1 MYSAMAIDNITEEI
15 MQSIT
20 RLDGWITINGW
31 AGYDPYDIKG
41 HPWVLKLSCNRNQN
55 RTSRLIKGGLLLS
68 IDVFPQASR
77 RLLRVKKE
85 TNAKAMGLFASAY
98 LKLYKHLKVEAYL
111 QKAYECLK
119 WLEENKSEGYGGD
132 CWGYPFDW
140 QTLVLIPKRTPTAVV
155 SSICGDAFWDFY
167 KFSGDKKYLSTCETI
182 CNFLISSLNIDHV
195 DANEICFSYTP
206 IDRFH
211 VHNANLFAAEFL
223 IRVGKESNNEEFY
236 KHGIKALNY
245 SLDAQ
250 NKDGSFYYWALSENH
265 IYNISDSTL
274 KNIDHYHTGFV
285 LRSLYSIHKSTG
297 DKRILEALSKGYQFY
312 RDNLFEDKRVPKLK
326 PDSTYPINIHSC
338 AEAILC
344 MSTLSDLFLDALE
357 YAQNAFLWTKEN
369 MQTKEGWFIY
379 MILNI
384 KGVRRKV
391 KIPYIRWGQAWMM
404 RAMSQYYS
412 SIKAQGEQSEKNC
425 N

>member
-1 MYSAMAIDNITEEI
+1 MAIKTKDNIIEEI
-15 MQSIT
+15 LQSIT
-20 RLDGWITINGW
+20 RLDGWITVNGW
-31 AGYDPYDIKG
+31 AGYDPYDVRG
-41 HPWVLKLSCNRNQN
+41 HPLVLKLSCNRNQN
-55 RTSRLIKGGLLLS
+55 RASRLIKGGLLLT
-68 IDVFPQASR
+68 IEAFPRASR
-77 RLLRVKKE
+77 RLLRVRKE

-98 LKLYKHLKVEAYL
+98 LKLYEHVKEEAYL
-111 QKAYECLK
+111 KKAYECLK
-119 WLEENKSEGYGGD
+119 WLEENKSEGYAGD

-140 QTLVLIPKRTPTAVV
+140 QTLVLIPKRTPSAVV

-167 KFSGDKKYLSTCETI
+167 EFIGDKKYLDVCQSI
-182 CNFLISSLNIDHV
+182 CQFLINSLNIDYV
-195 DANEICFSYTP
+195 DDNRICFSYTP

-236 KHGIKALNY
+236 QHGIKALNY
-245 SLDAQ
+245 SLNAQ
-250 NKDGSFYYWALSENH
+250 NKDGSFYYWALSEKD

-297 DKRILEALSKGYQFY
+297 DKRVLEALSKGYQLY
-312 RDNLFEDKRVPKLK
+312 RDRLFADKRVPKLK
-326 PDSTYPINIHSC
+326 PDSTYPINVHSC
-338 AEAILC
+338 AEAVLC
-344 MSTLSDLFLDALE
+344 MSTLSNVFPDALE
-357 YAQNAFLWTKEN
+357 YAQNAFLWAKEN

-384 KGVRRKV
+384 GGGRRKV

-404 RAMSQYYS
+404 RAMSQCYS
-412 SIKAQGEQSEKNC
+412 SIKAQ
-425 N
+425 